1 MAIATAPTDTREAPA
16 RSLLDRLGPN
26 RARTLRRLFIAFVLI
41 AGWQAY
47 VTFGDVSPLLVPS
60 PLTVLDTLVDKIG
73 DGTIP
78 RATGF
83 TMRTLVLGSL
93 IGMGLGMV
101 LAALAVVS
109 KLGRDFLGVLVSVF
123 NPLPSVAI
131 LPLAMIWFGIT
142 PTAIVFVVV
151 NSSLWPVAINT
162 DMGFRTVSTTIQRS
176 ARNLGIGGPRMVGQ
190 VLLPAALPHILS
202 GMRMAWAFA
211 WRTVVGAELVFGA
224 TGGSGGLGY
233 FINQSRY
240 YLDTASVFAGLVVIS
255 VLGLLIEIGFG
266 RIERMTVA
274 RWGMT
279 PGS

>member
-1 MAIATAPTDTREAPA
+1 MTTATATTDTRAATP
-16 RSLLDRLGPN
+16 SIVDRLGAKKT
-26 RARTLRRLFIAFVLI
+26 RMLRRLFVAVCLI

-47 VTFGDVSPLLVPS
+47 VTFSDVSPLLVPA
-60 PLTVLDTLVDKIG
+60 PLDVLDVLFEDIG
-73 DGTIP
+73 NGTIP
-78 RATGF
+78 DATGF
-83 TMRTLVLGSL
+83 TLKTLVTGSL
-93 IGMGLGMV
+93 IGMGLGLA

-109 KLGRDFLGVLVSVF
+109 KLGSDLLGVLVSIF

-142 PTAIVFVVV
+142 PTAIAFVVV

-176 ARNLGIGGPRMVGQ
+176 ARNLGIRGARMVGQ

-202 GMRMAWAFA
+202 GVRMAWAFA

-233 FINQSRY
+233 YINQSRY
-240 YLDTASVFAGLVVIS
+240 YLETSSVFAGLVVIS
-255 VLGLLIEIGFG
+255 VLGLLIELLFG
-266 RIERMTVA
+266 RIEAATVE

-279 PGS
+279 QRS